1 MELTGITLVLVSLTF
16 FGSAAAE
23 TCRNGTRPA
32 SEKEREGCDYYCW
45 NTQTSSWDQYFFGDN
60 EPCFYNTGLR
70 GTCKNGECHLTN
82 EGGVPTDPDQYPS
95 EPTEKPKKNKKKSKK
110 TKKPKKSKKSKDN

>member
-1 MELTGITLVLVSLTF
+1 MGLAKTTLVLVSLGF
-16 FGSAAAE
+16 FASAAAQ

-32 SEKEREGCDYYCW
+32 SETKREGCDYYCW
-45 NTQTSSWDQYFFGDN
+45 NTQTSSWDKYFFGDN
-60 EPCFYNTGLR
+60 EPCFYNSGLQ
-70 GTCKNGECHLTN
+70 GICKNGECHVTDDP
-82 EGGVPTDPDQYPS
+82 GVLPNTDEYPA

>member
-1 MELTGITLVLVSLTF
+1 MELTGITLVLVSLAF

-32 SEKEREGCDYYCW
+32 SENEREGCDYYCW
-45 NTQTSSWDQYFFGDN
+45 NAQTSSWDKYFFGDD
-60 EPCFYNTGLR
+60 EPCFYNSGLR
-70 GTCKNGECHLTN
+70 GTCKNGACHLTN

-95 EPTEKPKKNKKKSKK
+95 EPTQKPKEKQEEIEEDQE
-110 TKKPKKSKKSKDN
+110 TKEE

>member
-1 MELTGITLVLVSLTF
+1 MELTGITLVLVSLAL

-32 SEKEREGCDYYCW
+32 S
-45 NTQTSSWDQYFFGDN
+45 
-60 EPCFYNTGLR
+60 YNTGLR